1 MTSPDCVLLGRL
13 QRDIILTA
21 DGQARLDE
29 LGGNLPY
36 AAAACQ
42 LAGSRP
48 GLVARVGR
56 DYPGGWLDAM
66 DSRGL
71 DTHGIRR
78 LADPADQLRFIA
90 YPELYRANSEHPVKH
105 FARWGLPLP
114 KPLLH
119 YQNPDGALDSKQ
131 QRTPLT
137 LRPEDLPEAYWEAK
151 GAHLCP
157 LDYFSH
163 AIMPVALREAGIRLI
178 TLEAGPGYMHPDFWK
193 EFPDL
198 VNGISVFVTSAED
211 LGSLFRR
218 QSTEIWEMAEAVCS
232 FNCAAV
238 IVRNPAR
245 GDQLYDAASQK
256 RFHLPPF
263 PARVYDITDNASS
276 FCGALL
282 AQLAQGIGLPEAMVT
297 ASAAASLATEGNGAF
312 HVTET
317 FPGLLE
323 ARREALQQALKPI

>member
-1 MTSPDCVLLGRL
+1 MASPDCVLLGRL

-21 DGQARLDE
+21 DGQARLDQ
-29 LGGNLPY
+29 LGGNLAY
-36 AAAACQ
+36 AATACQ
-42 LAGSRP
+42 LAGGTP

-56 DYPGGWLDAM
+56 EYPAEWLAELAGH
-66 DSRGL
+66 GL
-71 DTHGIRR
+71 DTRGIRR
-78 LADPADQLRFIA
+78 LEDPADQLRFIA
-90 YPELYRANSEHPVKH
+90 YPELYRPNRDHPVKH

-119 YQNPDGALDSKQ
+119 YKNPDGALDSKQ

-137 LRPEDLPEAYWEAK
+137 LRPEDLPEAYQGAR
-151 GAHLCP
+151 GAHLCR
-157 LDYFSH
+157 LDYFSQ

-178 TLEAGPGYMHPDFWK
+178 TLEASPGYMHPDFWK

-211 LGSLFRR
+211 LGNLFRR
-218 QSTEIWEMAEAVCS
+218 QSSDIWEMAEAVCS

-245 GDQLYDAASQK
+245 GDQLYDALSRK

-282 AQLAQGIGLPEAMVT
+282 AQLAQGADLPNALLT
-297 ASAAASLATEGNGAF
+297 ASAAAALATEGSGAF

-323 ARREALQQALKPI
+323 ARREALQQALRPA